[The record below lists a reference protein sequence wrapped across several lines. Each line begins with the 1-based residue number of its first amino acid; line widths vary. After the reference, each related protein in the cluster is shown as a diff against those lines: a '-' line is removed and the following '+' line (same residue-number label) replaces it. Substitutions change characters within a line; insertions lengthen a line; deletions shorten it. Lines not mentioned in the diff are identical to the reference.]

1 MSDCPKGHGPK
12 EPGKRCKVCLKEQHR
27 RHAEATRAR
36 SAAGTHCAK
45 GHPYREGSWRWVT
58 LGPEKRIRDC
68 NLCRAIANRCLA
80 RRNSAGPV
88 ASFSG
93 IARHSRKRT
102 YPGKVN
108 LGRVSMRDR
117 ITEIHQQILD
127 ACDRMDLM
135 SAAELAEWKARRAE
149 LVREADDLHVQLDA
163 RNASTNRSKR
173 SAKAQPVA

>member
-1 MSDCPKGHGPK
+1 M
-12 EPGKRCKVCLKEQHR
+12 
-27 RHAEATRAR
+27 
-36 SAAGTHCAK
+36 
-45 GHPYREGSWRWVT
+45 
-58 LGPEKRIRDC
+58 
-68 NLCRAIANRCLA
+68 
-80 RRNSAGPV
+80 
-88 ASFSG
+88 
-93 IARHSRKRT
+93 
-102 YPGKVN
+102 
-108 LGRVSMRDR
+108 SMRDR